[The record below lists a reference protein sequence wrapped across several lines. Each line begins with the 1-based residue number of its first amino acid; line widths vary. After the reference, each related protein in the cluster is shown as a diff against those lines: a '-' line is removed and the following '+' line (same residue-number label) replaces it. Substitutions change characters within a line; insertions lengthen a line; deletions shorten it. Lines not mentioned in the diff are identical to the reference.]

1 MKAGGTK
8 AGAVLAALADLV
20 YPAAR
25 ECLWCGRPAVR
36 PGRPLC
42 PACLD
47 DAVRDGPRSAPA
59 GLVAGRAVAVGSYEG
74 ALREAVHRLKF
85 SGWTFIVPLL
95 GELLT
100 GAVAQSGLWTA
111 DLVVPVPLHPRRL
124 AERGFNQSALLG
136 AAVARSFGASL
147 EGRALVRTRATRSQ
161 VELGPDERG
170 RNVRG
175 AFRVPHPGLVAGAR
189 VLLVDDVLTTGATA
203 GECGRALLDAGAAA
217 VDLAV
222 LAIAGGDTV

>member
-1 MKAGGTK
+1 MRAGE
-8 AGAVLAALADLV
+8 VLAALADLV

-25 ECLWCGRPAVR
+25 ECLCCGGPADG

-42 PACLD
+42 PACLAD
-47 DAVRDGPRSAPA
+47 LARSGP
-59 GLVAGRAVAVGSYEG
+59 LVAGEGPFPGRTVAVGPYEG
-74 ALREAVHRLKF
+74 SLREAVHRLKF
-85 SGWTFIVPLL
+85 SGWTFLGPFLGGLL
-95 GELLT
+95 AEAT
-100 GAVAQSGLWTA
+100 GRAGLWGA

-136 AAVARSFGASL
+136 ATVARAFGARL
-147 EGRALVRTRATRSQ
+147 EPRLLSRTRATRSQ
-161 VELGPDERG
+161 VELGPEERG

-175 AFRVPHPGLVAGAR
+175 AFRVRCPGRVTGAR

-203 GECGRALLDAGAAA
+203 GECARALIDAGAAA

-222 LAIAGGDTV
+222 LAVAGGG

>member
-1 MKAGGTK
+1 MR
-8 AGAVLAALADLV
+8 AGAVLTALADLV

-36 PGRPLC
+36 PGDALC
-42 PACLD
+42 RDCLD
-47 DAVRDGPRSAPA
+47 EVTSGGPHVAPPGPA
-59 GLVAGRAVAVGSYEG
+59 AGRAVAVGRYDG

-85 SGWTFIVPLL
+85 SGWTFLAPLL
-95 GELLT
+95 GELLST
-100 GAVAQSGLWTA
+100 AVAESGLWTA
-111 DLVVPVPLHPRRL
+111 DVVVPVPLHPRRL

-136 AAVARSFGASL
+136 AAVAATFGARLEEGSL
-147 EGRALVRTRATRSQ
+147 ARTRVTRSQ
-161 VELGPDERG
+161 VELGPEERG

-175 AFRVPHPGLVAGAR
+175 AFRVTATGLVAGAR

-203 GECGRALLDAGAAA
+203 GECGRALLEAGAAR

-222 LAIAGGDTV
+222 LAIAGGGDLN